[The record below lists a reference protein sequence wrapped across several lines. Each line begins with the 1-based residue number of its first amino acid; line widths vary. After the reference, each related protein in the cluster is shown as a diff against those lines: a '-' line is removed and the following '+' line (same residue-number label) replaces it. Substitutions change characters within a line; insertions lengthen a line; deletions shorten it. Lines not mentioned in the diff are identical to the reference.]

1 MLIFFLEGRGSYSF
15 LCFIILRGLFG
26 TVSHHNLCI
35 SVNVMRHQMQ
45 FLTFIC

>member
-1 MLIFFLEGRGSYSF
+1 MLIFFFMEGGSYSF

-26 TVSHHNLCI
+26 TASHNNLCI